1 MRAVVFPYWVTL
13 ICRLMPELSLSVVP
27 FDDLNVIQQFIEK
40 GQKPQPAPTP
50 SVATKLKDAV
60 FHIPGV
66 LKFLPAPD
74 PQKEL
79 EQELLAQRKAASSFP
94 EWYSTLLKLDELQG
108 KNEWKFTEELDL
120 YDNELVHRHLEDM
133 RAARE
138 LGNTKYLLY
147 LIRTRWVRN
156 LGNMGSI
163 ALYRHL
169 FVGTKVLIEE
179 YISECQRCLEYLLS
193 SGASQGDLDDRYLLG
208 MLVQTRKNIG
218 RTALVLSGGLT
229 FGIFHLGVLLA
240 LTEANLLP
248 RIISGSSAG
257 SIMALILCCHD
268 QADTIEMLK
277 NITLYRFDIFGDLS
291 HPNPEDSK
299 LRNLLNIVSHFL
311 KYGTFFDTLGLKQ
324 TMIHF
329 VGDLTFRE
337 AYNRTGKIL
346 NISVTPGLI
355 HEQLTLLNY
364 LTAPNCLV
372 WLVVCALC
380 LLPGVFPLT
389 TIYEKNLK
397 TGEIQEWN
405 NDLLSKYVDGSV
417 DNDLP
422 ISRLSEMFNV
432 DHIIAVQVNPHVAP
446 VLNLSVSSVGG
457 EIENETLYKLKRFL
471 NNAYDFVALEAIH
484 YFQVLSELDIYKNL
498 SNKAIAVLSQQYIG
512 DITIFPEFKPND
524 FAQVFTNP
532 TPDFMIDFI
541 VRGAKA
547 AWPKLTV
554 INNHCSVEFA
564 LDKAIIELRG
574 RIITLALRLLMAPVD
589 LPTHP
594 HHRHSRSTQGIRG
607 ISKNK
612 LYQSLLAEGGNVA
625 ARDDIKVQDKPSVVR
640 RNTTLLLSTR
650 KRSRSQQP
658 NKGSIV
664 SNSLRS
670 SPLKIRNGSSMTNLA
685 RELLRTAYGE
695 ADDGYEEYE
704 PPRLMRHSR
713 SLSSMLKLADRLRSN
728 SPHRTT
734 QRIPYL
740 HNPYYEKLEKT
751 FRLHLDLPLPQGLMT
766 MPSST
771 RLKNLYIG
779 LNRLKDELPLP
790 HPVQDQEA
798 FPRGQSGLK
807 LPANRHSFH
816 DMLLASD
823 DDTLIQPYVGEQG
836 VNGGYD
842 FYGLVDMSQEPSK
855 NLRFKELADTDS
867 TSSTDCVQTKDGDG
881 ETTGEDTTVG
891 DEDEEKEEEDD
902 FDDSGEEVGDISE
915 SDIPRRVMI

>member
-1 MRAVVFPYWVTL
+1 
-13 ICRLMPELSLSVVP
+13 MPELSLSVVP

-40 GQKPQPAPTP
+40 GGKPPTAPKP
-50 SVATKLKDAV
+50 SVAAKLKDAMG
-60 FHIPGV
+60 HIPGV
-66 LKFLPAPD
+66 LKFIPATD
-74 PQKEL
+74 PKKEL
-79 EQELLAQRKAASSFP
+79 EQTLLAQRKAASSFP
-94 EWYSTLLKLDELQG
+94 EWYNTLLKLDELQG
-108 KNEWKFTEELDL
+108 KNEWKCTEELEL
-120 YDNELVHRHLEDM
+120 YDYKLVRRHLEDM

-138 LGNTKYLLY
+138 LGNIKYLLY

-169 FVGTKVLIEE
+169 FVGTKILIEE

-268 QADTIEMLK
+268 PADTIEMLK

-299 LRNLLNIVSHFL
+299 LRNLLNIVSHFI

-324 TMIHF
+324 TIIHF

-346 NISVTPGLI
+346 NVSVTPGLI

-484 YFQVLSELDIYKNL
+484 YFQVLSELEIYKNL

-512 DITIFPEFKPND
+512 DITIFPEFSASD

-532 TPDFMIDFI
+532 TPKFMIDFI
-541 VRGAKA
+541 VRGARA

-574 RIITLALRLLMAPVD
+574 RIITLALRLLMPPVD
-589 LPTHP
+589 QPSHH

-607 ISKNK
+607 IAKNK
-612 LYQSLLAEGGNVA
+612 LFQSLLAEGGNIS
-625 ARDDIKVQDKPSVVR
+625 ARDDIKVQHKPSVVR
-640 RNTTLLLSTR
+640 RNTTLLFPTR

-658 NKGSIV
+658 NKGSLI
-664 SNSLRS
+664 SNSVKN
-670 SPLKIRNGSSMTNLA
+670 SPLKLRNGSSLTNLA
-685 RELLRTAYGE
+685 REVLRTAYGE

-704 PPRLMRHSR
+704 APRLMRHSR
-713 SLSSMLKLADRLRSN
+713 SLNSMLKILDRLRSN
-728 SPHRTT
+728 SPHRMT

-740 HNPYYEKLEKT
+740 HNPYYERLEKT
-751 FRLHLDLPLPQGLMT
+751 FRIHLGSQLPQGLMT

-790 HPVQDQEA
+790 HPVQVHEA
-798 FPRGQSGLK
+798 LPRGNKSLR

-823 DDTLIQPYVGEQG
+823 DDTLIQPYVGNED

-855 NLRFKELADTDS
+855 ELRFQEVTDTDS
-867 TSSTDCVQTKDGDG
+867 ASGNDYAHTKTDDNN
-881 ETTGEDTTVG
+881 TTGEDTTAGG
-891 DEDEEKEEEDD
+891 DDDDGEDDDDYEDNDEEDD
-902 FDDSGEEVGDISE
+902 DDSGDGEEVGDYSE
-915 SDIPRRVMI
+915 SDIPRRIMV